1 MSGVNDI
8 NNPVFYL
15 PYMKD
20 SFVFLADG
28 FEEIEAISVIDILR
42 RAGMPVKTVS
52 ITSSLQVRGA
62 HGIMVVADV
71 IYDSTLF
78 TDAEWLIFPG
88 GLPGATN
95 LYEFAPLQGLIKN
108 QARSE
113 KGRMA
118 AICAAPGEVL
128 GQLGVLKGEKFTCY
142 PSFESKAEG
151 GIYEAAKVVV
161 SGKYVTANGPSSATL
176 WALEIVR
183 ETLGDAVAT
192 DVASGML
199 LYPKTTQDTVNMF
212 G

>member
-1 MSGVNDI
+1 
-8 NNPVFYL
+8 
-15 PYMKD
+15 MKD

-52 ITSSLQVRGA
+52 ISASLQVKGA
-62 HGIMVVADV
+62 HGVTVAADV
-71 IYDSTLF
+71 LYDSTLF

-95 LYEFAPLQGLIKN
+95 LYEFAPLQGLIRS
-108 QARSE
+108 QAASE
-113 KGRMA
+113 KGRLS

-142 PSFESKAEG
+142 PGFEGKAEG
-151 GIYEAAKVVV
+151 GIHEPAKVVV

-176 WALEIVR
+176 WALEIVK
-183 ETLGDAVAT
+183 ETLGEDKAVE
-192 DVASGML
+192 VASGML
-199 LYPKTTQDTVNMF
+199 LYPTSAADAVNIF